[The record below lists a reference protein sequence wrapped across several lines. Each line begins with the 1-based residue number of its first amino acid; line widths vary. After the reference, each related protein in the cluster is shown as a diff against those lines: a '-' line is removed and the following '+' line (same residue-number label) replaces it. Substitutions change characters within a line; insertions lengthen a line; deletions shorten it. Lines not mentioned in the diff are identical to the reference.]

1 MNRSKNIIISVALL
15 IMAFISGLM
24 LSSFV
29 IGDRNLP
36 VTLIAIAFPALT
48 LWLSW
53 KKYAAIES
61 QGKWTLPSASLLC
74 AIAGFILSIKG
85 IC

>member
-1 MNRSKNIIISVALL
+1 MSGTKNIIIIAALL

-53 KKYAAIES
+53 KKYAAIEGK
-61 QGKWTLPSASLLC
+61 GKWTLSLYSLLC
-74 AIAGFILSIKG
+74 AIAGFIFSIKG